1 MTETITEILHI
12 GMIKM
17 KKINFRLAVICVLML
32 VVASCVSASVSAL
45 EAGSDILDSLT
56 SAVIDMGGVIGGL
69 IPTTEEKTTK
79 APVNIQDAEEE
90 LGNILD
96 EIGIGTDILKIT
108 DLISYLNRGGSFA
121 DWIYDNY
128 GTSIEIPDSVKN
140 MPTADLVM
148 YLMSSVLYPDTTPTK
163 EPTTPGY
170 VFVPDK
176 NDKET
181 TTKKNYTTV
190 PETTTRPAYKTGDVD
205 GDSVITAKDARLALR
220 ASAKLETLYAT
231 PFDAADVNGDGR
243 VTANDARSILRYSAK
258 LTNGF

>member
-1 MTETITEILHI
+1 
-12 GMIKM
+12 M
-17 KKINFRLAVICVLML
+17 KKCNFRLTVICVLML
-32 VVASCVSASVSAL
+32 VIASGVSASVSAL
-45 EAGSDILDSLT
+45 ESGSGILDSLT

-79 APVNIQDAEEE
+79 APADIQDAEDALGEILGE
-90 LGNILD
+90 L
-96 EIGIGTDILKIT
+96 GIGTDILKIT
-108 DLISYLNRGGSFA
+108 DLVSYLNRGGSFA
-121 DWIYDNY
+121 DWVYDNY
-128 GTSIEIPDSVKN
+128 GTNIEIPESVKN
-140 MPTADLVM
+140 MSTADLVM
-148 YLMSSVLYPDTTPTK
+148 YLMSSVLYPESTQVK

-170 VFVPDK
+170 VFVPDN

-190 PETTTRPAYKTGDVD
+190 PETTTKPSYKTGDVD
-205 GDSVITAKDARLALR
+205 GDGIVTAKDARLALR
-220 ASAKLETLYAT
+220 ASAKLEKLYAT